1 MRCLLLTL
9 AVLLL
14 GAASASACINDSEL
28 PSHEREFRS
37 SYKNSPAPES
47 TPSSSYAAPV
57 AAGGGVVL
65 LIGAVV
71 VTMRKPRV

>member
-1 MRCLLLTL
+1 MRRFLLTM
-9 AVLLL
+9 AALL
-14 GAASASACINDSEL
+14 AASATASACINDSEL

-57 AAGGGVVL
+57 AAGGGVLL
-65 LIGAVV
+65 LIGAAV
-71 VTMRKPRV
+71 VTLRTPRV

>member
-1 MRCLLLTL
+1 MRRLLLTL
-9 AVLLL
+9 AVLFL
-14 GAASASACINDSEL
+14 GAAAASACINDSEL

-57 AAGGGVVL
+57 AASGGVL
-65 LIGAVV
+65 LLVGAAV
-71 VTMRKPRV
+71 VTMRKPHV